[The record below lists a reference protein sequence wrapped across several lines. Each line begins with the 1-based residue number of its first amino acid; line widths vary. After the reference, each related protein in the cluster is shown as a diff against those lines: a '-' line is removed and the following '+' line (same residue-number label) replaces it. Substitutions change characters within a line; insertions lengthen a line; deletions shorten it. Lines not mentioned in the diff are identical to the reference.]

1 MLIFLQDMSNSLL
14 LAAANL
20 NEILSLIWR
29 EIEKWNVEQ
38 KREITALSKPVEGAL
53 DRLDKL

>member
-1 MLIFLQDMSNSLL
+1 MSNSLL